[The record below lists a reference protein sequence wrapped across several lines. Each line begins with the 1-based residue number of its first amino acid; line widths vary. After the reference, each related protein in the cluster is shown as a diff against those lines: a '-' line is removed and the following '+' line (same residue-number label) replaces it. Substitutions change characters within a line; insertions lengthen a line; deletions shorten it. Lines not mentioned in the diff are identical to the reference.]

1 MVGPLSEFAVMVL
14 SHSLLLLTLL
24 ADVFYAPLDIK
35 QAIEDRLHKGPRIA
49 AAGHY
54 LSITGGGGD
63 INQISAEHCCH
74 SGISSSA
81 SLSIF

>member
-1 MVGPLSEFAVMVL
+1 M
-14 SHSLLLLTLL
+14 
-24 ADVFYAPLDIK
+24 
-35 QAIEDRLHKGPRIA
+35 HKGPRIA

-74 SGISSSA
+74 AGFQ
-81 SLSIF
+81 LECENFDML